1 MAERPSRLVFRAVRH
16 SFRATVGT
24 TVGTTSW
31 VVRCPL
37 RRTCSSDFHRRG
49 AYGDEL
55 SRGTWAV
62 VEVFEKAGNLTCA
75 KPPLT
80 GASVIS
86 LQGADNRR
94 LWRRLRSIPNKRASL
109 DTRTESRIFRSTSC
123 QNECWHPRE
132 RAVRVRTCNCSRDE
146 KRHLKSRSC
155 TSFLYHPCH
164 ECHDRN
170 VTCTRQDGF
179 AMACTSEQ
187 RYATPLT
194 R

>member
-24 TVGTTSW
+24 TSW

-37 RRTCSSDFHRRG
+37 RRTYSSDFHRCG

-62 VEVFEKAGNLTCA
+62 VEAFEKAGNLTCA

-109 DTRTESRIFRSTSC
+109 DTRTEAVFPIGSLNLRK
-123 QNECWHPRE
+123 QN
-132 RAVRVRTCNCSRDE
+132 
-146 KRHLKSRSC
+146 
-155 TSFLYHPCH
+155 F
-164 ECHDRN
+164 
-170 VTCTRQDGF
+170 
-179 AMACTSEQ
+179 
-187 RYATPLT
+187 
-194 R
+194 